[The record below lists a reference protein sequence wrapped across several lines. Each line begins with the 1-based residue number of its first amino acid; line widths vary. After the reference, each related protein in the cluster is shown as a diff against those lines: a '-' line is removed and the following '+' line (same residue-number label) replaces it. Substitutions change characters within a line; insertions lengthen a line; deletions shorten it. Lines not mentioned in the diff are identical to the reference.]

1 MSSNAA
7 KMGNVAARA
16 TNAAANG
23 TANALSNAA
32 KSDKMPMIIIIVV
45 TILLFIF
52 VILYITFAMKS
63 NNLKGKALMTTPVK
77 VDKSDTPIQISSS
90 DIPKSEVGREFSYSF
105 WIYLE
110 NFAQEFS
117 GTGID
122 RQPVHKMIMY
132 RGNAGDVGSANP
144 LVMMDGESNKMYIV
158 IKTTE
163 SSLKDVGA
171 SKVADNLDL
180 ILKKNYF
187 KTPDVD
193 LLDPTANKHIILEI
207 DYVPLQRWVNVVFV
221 VDNKVLTVYLDGE
234 IYSVKSTD
242 EFKSSRK
249 PHVTRLGK
257 TVTYNLIVEK
267 TDGDL
272 FIGKSRIGQKRTVD
286 GWVGKTEFFNYA
298 MSMEEVKKVYSNGP
312 LPRGLLA
319 MLGLGQYGFRSPV
332 YKMNETVQ

>member
-1 MSSNAA
+1 MSSNVA
-7 KMGNVAARA
+7 KMGNAAA
-16 TNAAANG
+16 NAAAGANAAAN
-23 TANALSNAA
+23 AAA

-63 NNLKGKALMTTPVK
+63 NNLKGKALMTTPVR
-77 VDKSDTPIQISSS
+77 VDKSDTPIQISSG
-90 DIPKSEVGREFSYSF
+90 DIPKAEVGREFSYSS
-105 WIYLE
+105 WLYLE
-110 NFAQEFS
+110 NFSQEFT
-117 GTGID
+117 GTGAD
-122 RQPVHKMIMY
+122 RKPVHKMVMY
-132 RGNAGDVGSANP
+132 RGNAGDIGSANP
-144 LVMMDGESNKMYIV
+144 LVMMDGESNKLYII

-163 SSLKDVGA
+163 SSIKDVGA
-171 SKVADNLDL
+171 NKVADNLNL
-180 ILKKNYF
+180 ILEKNYF
-187 KTPDVD
+187 KNKDID
-193 LLDPTANKHIILEI
+193 LEDPTNNKHIILEV
-207 DYVPLQRWVNVVFV
+207 DYIPLQRWVNVTFV

-242 EFKSSRK
+242 EFKSMRK

-272 FIGKSRIGQKRTVD
+272 FIGKSRIGNKRTIE
-286 GWVGKTEFFNYA
+286 GFVGKTEFFNYA
-298 MSMEEVKKVYSNGP
+298 MSMEEVKKVYQSGP

-332 YKMNETVQ
+332 YKMNQSVQ